1 MKSVIKKL
9 VEATGPSGYETQVRN
24 LVREEIKAFVDEI
37 TVDNLGNLIARK
49 GQRTASGQKIM
60 VAAHMDEIGLI
71 VSHIDENGFARFT
84 PVGAIRRSTAL
95 AGRVQ
100 FLNGVMG
107 VIGAERLSD
116 PGKAPS
122 FDQMYIDLGVS
133 NRADCPVQVGDMA
146 VFERSFVDLGQ
157 RLVGKALDDRV
168 GVALLIEVLR
178 RMSENRIESPHELYF
193 VFSAQEEI
201 GARGATV
208 AAYKIEPDLGLAV
221 DLTPSAGTP
230 KGFRMA
236 VELGKGPA
244 IKVRDQHMLSDPRV
258 VDWMVRTA
266 GQAGVPYQI
275 EILESG
281 STEGRAIQLTRA
293 GVLVGG
299 LSIPARYVHSP
310 SEMVDYGDVEHSLR
324 LLLELLCNPVVIA
337 Q

>member
-9 VEATGPSGYETQVRN
+9 SEATGPSGYETQVRN

-49 GQRTASGQKIM
+49 GQRTARGQKIM
-60 VAAHMDEIGLI
+60 IAAHMDEIGLI
-71 VSHIDENGFARFT
+71 VSHIDEKGFARFT
-84 PVGAIRRSTAL
+84 PVGGLRRLSAL

-100 FLNGVMG
+100 FLNGAMG
-107 VIGAERLSD
+107 VIGAERLAD
-116 PGKAPS
+116 PGKTPP
-122 FDQMYIDLGVS
+122 FDQMYIDFGASSRV
-133 NRADCPVQVGDMA
+133 DCPVQIGDLA

-178 RMSENRIESPHELYF
+178 QMSERGVESPHELYF
-193 VFSAQEEI
+193 VFSAQEEV
-201 GARGATV
+201 GARGAAV
-208 AAYKIEPDLGLAV
+208 AAYKIDPDLGLAV

-230 KGFRMA
+230 KSLRMA

-244 IKVRDQHMLSDPRV
+244 ITVRDQHMLSDPHV

-266 GQAGVPYQI
+266 EQAGVPHQI

-281 STEGRAIQLTRA
+281 SSEGRAIQLTRS
-293 GVLVGG
+293 GVRVGG
-299 LSIPARYVHSP
+299 LSVPARYLHSP
-310 SEMVDYGDVEHSLR
+310 SEMVEYADIQHSLR
-324 LLLELLCNPVVIA
+324 LLLELLSNPVVIA
-337 Q
+337 P